1 VFIVWIPLK
10 VIDVGRDNV
19 DTSTTRTATTT
30 TTKEPCLTIS
40 EQDDAFVPQ
49 QNQPTQHDYDDQ
61 WTISSRSSSNSTL
74 DADQQA
80 ALLQDTESEDD
91 AMSEDDDKMS
101 LDDLM
106 PVDATMPDE
115 ATIPVTY
122 ERDAGEKWTPSSET
136 LSGCNQQLFVPEL
149 VNLDRQNSRLTVED
163 IYIEAM
169 TFDAEVRVFRR
180 PLDAAGRR
188 ELSRI
193 IDFCRD
199 ALRRKLILRSMEQAQ
214 GGPGPRRRSVSS
226 QNLSIQPDITDSR
239 HLELIAETAV

>member
-1 VFIVWIPLK
+1 MLLK

-19 DTSTTRTATTT
+19 DTSTNRTAPTT

-40 EQDDAFVPQ
+40 EQDNAFVPQ
-49 QNQPTQHDYDDQ
+49 QNQPTQQDYDDQ
-61 WTISSRSSSNSTL
+61 WTISTRSSSNSTL

-106 PVDATMPDE
+106 PVDATIMPDE